1 MLPVIAGLLFLAL
14 TLLPALW
21 ARAVLRRY
29 GGARS
34 DYPGSGGELARHLLD
49 RHGLHH
55 VPVESTA
62 QGDHYDP
69 EARAVRLAPEHH
81 DGRSLTAVTV
91 AAHEVGHA
99 LQHHAGYAPLRWRTR
114 LVRIAQGAEKAGAAL
129 MLFLPLF
136 TLLTR
141 APSAGLV
148 VLLAGLASFGTAI
161 LVHLVT
167 LPVELDASYRRAL
180 PLLASGYLPRADLR
194 PARQI
199 LTACAFTYV
208 AASLFSVLNLWRW
221 LAILRRSTRIPPS
234 QRAHQRQAG
243 DWRVR
248 RDIMRLFLCGNW
260 CRRSD
265 GGECCVGKCER
276 KGNTWSG
283 FCCWS
288 VCSWGALPATPSKG
302 RCSGRSWPSRWGCSS
317 HATG

>member
-1 MLPVIAGLLFLAL
+1 MLPAVIAVLFLAL

-29 GGARS
+29 GGARD

-55 VPVESTA
+55 VQVETTA

-69 EARAVRLAPEHH
+69 ADKTVRLSAENFG
-81 DGRSLTAVTV
+81 GRSLTAVTV

-99 LQHHAGYAPLRWRTR
+99 LQDHAGYAPLAWRTR
-114 LVRIAQGAEKAGAAL
+114 LVRIAQGAEKVGAAL
-129 MLFLPLF
+129 MLLLPVL
-136 TLLTR
+136 TLATR

-148 VLLAGLASFGTAI
+148 VFLAGLASFGGAI

-180 PLLASGYLPRADLR
+180 PLLAGGYLPRADLH

-221 LAILRRSTRIPPS
+221 LAILRR
-234 QRAHQRQAG
+234 
-243 DWRVR
+243 
-248 RDIMRLFLCGNW
+248 
-260 CRRSD
+260 
-265 GGECCVGKCER
+265 
-276 KGNTWSG
+276 
-283 FCCWS
+283 
-288 VCSWGALPATPSKG
+288 
-302 RCSGRSWPSRWGCSS
+302 
-317 HATG
+317 

>member
-1 MLPVIAGLLFLAL
+1 MLLAIIGLLILAL

-21 ARAVLRRY
+21 AKAVLRRY
-29 GGARS
+29 SGVRS

-49 RHGLHH
+49 RHGLQQ
-55 VPVESTA
+55 VAVETTE

-69 EARAVRLAPEHH
+69 LAKVVRLAPEHYN
-81 DGRSLTAVTV
+81 GRSLTAVTV

-99 LQHHAGYAPLRWRTR
+99 LQDHAGYAPLAWRTR
-114 LVRIAQGAEKAGAAL
+114 LVRLAQGAEKAGAVL
-129 MLFLPLF
+129 MLALPVL
-136 TLLTR
+136 TVLTR

-180 PLLASGYLPRADLR
+180 PLLASGYLPRNDLR

-221 LAILRRSTRIPPS
+221 LAILRR
-234 QRAHQRQAG
+234 
-243 DWRVR
+243 
-248 RDIMRLFLCGNW
+248 
-260 CRRSD
+260 
-265 GGECCVGKCER
+265 
-276 KGNTWSG
+276 
-283 FCCWS
+283 
-288 VCSWGALPATPSKG
+288 
-302 RCSGRSWPSRWGCSS
+302 
-317 HATG
+317 

>member
-1 MLPVIAGLLFLAL
+1 MLPAIIAVLFLAL

-29 GGARS
+29 GSERR

-55 VPVESTA
+55 VAVESTA

-69 EARAVRLAPEHH
+69 ADRAVRLSAENFG
-81 DGRSLTAVTV
+81 GRSLTAVTV

-99 LQHHAGYAPLRWRTR
+99 LQDHAGYAPLAWRTR
-114 LVRIAQGAEKAGAAL
+114 LVRVAQGAEKAGAAL
-129 MLFLPLF
+129 MLLLPVL
-136 TLLTR
+136 TLATR

-148 VLLAGLASFGTAI
+148 VFLAGLASFGGAI

-180 PLLASGYLPRADLR
+180 PLLANGYLPQVDLR

-221 LAILRRSTRIPPS
+221 LAILRR
-234 QRAHQRQAG
+234 
-243 DWRVR
+243 
-248 RDIMRLFLCGNW
+248 
-260 CRRSD
+260 
-265 GGECCVGKCER
+265 
-276 KGNTWSG
+276 
-283 FCCWS
+283 
-288 VCSWGALPATPSKG
+288 
-302 RCSGRSWPSRWGCSS
+302 
-317 HATG
+317 

>member
-1 MLPVIAGLLFLAL
+1 MLPAIIAVLFLAL

-29 GGARS
+29 GGERR

-55 VPVESTA
+55 VAVESTA

-69 EARAVRLAPEHH
+69 ADKAVRLSAENFG
-81 DGRSLTAVTV
+81 GRSLTAVTV

-99 LQHHAGYAPLRWRTR
+99 LQDHAGYAPLAWRTR
-114 LVRIAQGAEKAGAAL
+114 LVRVAQGAEKAGAAL
-129 MLFLPLF
+129 MLLLPVL
-136 TLLTR
+136 TLATR

-148 VLLAGLASFGTAI
+148 VFLAGLASFGGAI

-180 PLLASGYLPRADLR
+180 PLLANGYLPQVDLR

-221 LAILRRSTRIPPS
+221 LAILRR
-234 QRAHQRQAG
+234 
-243 DWRVR
+243 
-248 RDIMRLFLCGNW
+248 
-260 CRRSD
+260 
-265 GGECCVGKCER
+265 
-276 KGNTWSG
+276 
-283 FCCWS
+283 
-288 VCSWGALPATPSKG
+288 
-302 RCSGRSWPSRWGCSS
+302 
-317 HATG
+317 

>member
-1 MLPVIAGLLFLAL
+1 MLLAIIGLLILAL

-21 ARAVLRRY
+21 AKAVLRRY
-29 GGARS
+29 SGVRG

-49 RHGLHH
+49 RHGLQQ
-55 VPVESTA
+55 VTVETTA

-69 EARAVRLAPEHH
+69 LAKVVRLAPEHY

-99 LQHHAGYAPLRWRTR
+99 LQDHSGYAPLAWRTR

-129 MLFLPLF
+129 MLALPVL
-136 TLLTR
+136 TVLTR

-148 VLLAGLASFGTAI
+148 MLLAGLASFGTAI
-161 LVHLVT
+161 LVHLIT

-180 PLLASGYLPRADLR
+180 PLLASGYLPRNDLR

-221 LAILRRSTRIPPS
+221 LAILRR
-234 QRAHQRQAG
+234 
-243 DWRVR
+243 
-248 RDIMRLFLCGNW
+248 
-260 CRRSD
+260 
-265 GGECCVGKCER
+265 
-276 KGNTWSG
+276 
-283 FCCWS
+283 
-288 VCSWGALPATPSKG
+288 
-302 RCSGRSWPSRWGCSS
+302 
-317 HATG
+317 